1 MHEDSDA
8 QENAGSI
15 VADSTGA
22 DTAGDEEE
30 DSTAAEGQHEQAA
43 SGPSAHVPSP
53 CPVRVVACGLVLS
66 PFPAHGTHAVPAP
79 FPFAAAG
86 AHDHDPDPSHVAV
99 AAADAKASPSPCVVR
114 DDLSPSSRAP
124 CLVHVGEAESLAVG
138 SGIAAVLVHASVV
151 PDLCLTVRV
160 LCPYLAI
167 RVPCPTTRA
176 LCRARV
182 LYQAHVPCQ
191 TTRVCQTAPALVYQ
205 TIREPSLVPFAA
217 AVRYAPSL
225 VHEDASQEDLGGD
238 GVAVG
243 GVKQVVA
250 VVDEP
255 CAWSAWHQGLVALFP
270 CRYQQMKAEDRAWYL
285 CWVVG
290 TFFRHDPHRA

>member
-1 MHEDSDA
+1 MVVEAHEDSGA
-8 QENAGSI
+8 QENADSI
-15 VADSTGA
+15 VAEDSTGA
-22 DTAGDEEE
+22 DTAGDEE
-30 DSTAAEGQHEQAA
+30 DSPAAEGQHEQAA
-43 SGPSAHVPSP
+43 SGPSVLVPSP
-53 CPVRVVACGLVLS
+53 CPARVVACGLAPF

-86 AHDHDPDPSHVAV
+86 AHDPDPDPDPSHVAA
-99 AAADAKASPSPCVVR
+99 AAADAKASPSPGVVR

-124 CLVHVGEAESLAVG
+124 CLVPVHVRVGEAEILAVG
-138 SGIAAVLVHASVV
+138 SGVGAALVHAGVV

-167 RVPCPTTRA
+167 RVLCPTTRA

-205 TIREPSLVPFAA
+205 TIREPSPVPFAA
-217 AVRYAPSL
+217 AARYAPSL

-243 GVKQVVA
+243 GVKEEVVV
-250 VVDEP
+250 VVDGP
-255 CAWSAWHQGLVALFP
+255 CAWDLVALFP
-270 CRYQQMKAEDRAWYL
+270 CRYQQTKAEEDRAWYL
-285 CWVVG
+285 C
-290 TFFRHDPHRA
+290 